1 MHIPYLKYIGIQKL
15 DYVYIS
21 HSDFDHCGALESL
34 IEHFHVD
41 QVIDRYE
48 EERIIGCMKVKMFKS
63 NKIYFDNN
71 DQSLIMLVELFENRI
86 LFTGDASSQVEEDLR
101 KQYRNLNVDILK
113 ISHHG
118 SKTATSAYLLQMIQ
132 PDIAMIGVRKNNMY
146 HHPSS
151 EVIER
156 LKRKQITILR
166 TDEDG
171 MFHIRFYGKSRYI
184 LK

>member
-1 MHIPYLKYIGIQKL
+1 
-15 DYVYIS
+15 
-21 HSDFDHCGALESL
+21 
-34 IEHFHVD
+34 
-41 QVIDRYE
+41 
-48 EERIIGCMKVKMFKS
+48 
-63 NKIYFDNN
+63 
-71 DQSLIMLVELFENRI
+71 
-86 LFTGDASSQVEEDLR
+86 
-101 KQYRNLNVDILK
+101 
-113 ISHHG
+113 
-118 SKTATSAYLLQMIQ
+118 
-132 PDIAMIGVRKNNMY
+132 MY

>member
-1 MHIPYLKYIGIQKL
+1 MIALLVTFSFYSQYKLYAEVTMIDVGQGDCTLIRLPMNQGNILIDTGGNKDYDLATQKL

-118 SKTATSAYLLQMIQ
+118 SKTATSA
-132 PDIAMIGVRKNNMY
+132 
-146 HHPSS
+146 SWS
-151 EVIER
+151 
-156 LKRKQITILR
+156 
-166 TDEDG
+166 
-171 MFHIRFYGKSRYI
+171 
-184 LK
+184 